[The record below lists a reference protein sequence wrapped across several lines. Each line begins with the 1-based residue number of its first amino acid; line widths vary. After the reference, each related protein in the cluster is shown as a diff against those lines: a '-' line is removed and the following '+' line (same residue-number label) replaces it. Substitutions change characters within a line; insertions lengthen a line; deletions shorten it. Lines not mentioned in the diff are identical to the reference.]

1 MLLREF
7 RAGLVYGA
15 AEVLLGVPRH
25 SAHVGQELLH
35 ARDIGPEQL
44 AVQVAGVPIE
54 QDPAHVPQDRFHRL
68 GRGRRRHR
76 GQDRADALLARHG
89 KEPSE
94 VGCLRI
100 DD

>member
-1 MLLREF
+1 MLPREF
-7 RAGLVYGA
+7 RASLVYGA
-15 AEVLLGVPRH
+15 AEVLLGVPWH
-25 SAHVGQELLH
+25 SADVGQELLH
-35 ARDIGPEQL
+35 AFDIGPEQL

-54 QDPAHVPQDRFHRL
+54 QDPAHVPQDRFHPP

-76 GQDRADALLARHG
+76 GQVRADVLLARHG

-94 VGCLRI
+94 VGRLTV